1 MDLTTKHDKGT
12 NSLVVNVVLSL
23 VDDKDT
29 SQRRVVT
36 TRDVM
41 RMVAEKSKKYKLAKV
56 LEEPPA
62 KEITNFQGKTRQ
74 SGKWIFELADKQAPT
89 PAKTSTPR
97 ITKTKKST
105 TK

>member
-41 RMVAEKSKKYKLAKV
+41 RMVAEKSKKYK
-56 LEEPPA
+56 
-62 KEITNFQGKTRQ
+62 I
-74 SGKWIFELADKQAPT
+74 
-89 PAKTSTPR
+89 
-97 ITKTKKST
+97 
-105 TK
+105 